1 VGLYTK
7 LQIAIGKAFDT
18 SLADAT
24 RILQFI
30 EITDVYDPAS
40 MTSTQTET
48 SYNIRAVV
56 EKDLK
61 SEEQDSSSGEDT
73 FNILVLDSDRNGLVF
88 DKDMLVKDESDYY
101 QIISIDSDPAKASWS
116 IKARKKG

>member
-1 VGLYTK
+1 MGLYTK

-30 EITDVYDPAS
+30 EITDVYDSVS
-40 MTSTQTET
+40 MTSAQTET